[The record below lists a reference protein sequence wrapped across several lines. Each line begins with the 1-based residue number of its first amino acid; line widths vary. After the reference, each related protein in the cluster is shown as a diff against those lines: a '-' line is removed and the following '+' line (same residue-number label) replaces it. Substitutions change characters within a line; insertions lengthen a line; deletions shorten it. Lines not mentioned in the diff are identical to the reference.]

1 MDTLHALVRMRYRP
15 SGDVLV
21 GRVEQLS
28 AAGTAAD
35 EPDVGGP
42 TAVAGEHDDRI
53 EQLDADTS
61 RSWRLVARGPH
72 RGRQVLTGFQVLG
85 VAARLD
91 TSGAVLTELLPD
103 ALARAATEMVTSAAR
118 SASRLRA
125 DDRMRARAEVE
136 LSVPLVELLRLP
148 DLSSG
153 PARGA
158 SLELAD
164 LGTTR
169 ALATALTHLADTVQA
184 ELALLPSRRLT
195 DPGDHSE
202 RFVDAVRAL
211 ASIVSRHRLP
221 APGAGRAATEAVRGG
236 LPLSA
241 SERALVRR
249 VLAELDDVHQWR
261 EAAHSLEVLAA
272 TLDEQRSRRP
282 GRLR

>member
-1 MDTLHALVRMRYRP
+1 
-15 SGDVLV
+15 
-21 GRVEQLS
+21 
-28 AAGTAAD
+28 
-35 EPDVGGP
+35 
-42 TAVAGEHDDRI
+42 
-53 EQLDADTS
+53 
-61 RSWRLVARGPH
+61 
-72 RGRQVLTGFQVLG
+72 
-85 VAARLD
+85 
-91 TSGAVLTELLPD
+91 
-103 ALARAATEMVTSAAR
+103 
-118 SASRLRA
+118 
-125 DDRMRARAEVE
+125 MRARAEVE

-148 DLSSG
+148 DLPSG